1 MFTTFGKRLAVMAAI
16 SVFALSS
23 ARAEQVLDLTAGG
36 SGTINGGLFATT
48 SIQPTGS
55 GVIDSFVRF
64 GQGSGSKDIVAGY
77 NTDGA
82 FQFDEIG
89 GAFTHSLLLADVPIV
104 TIGGIDYREFRLDI
118 NQTGT
123 NTSYNLNELQL
134 FLGNAGNLT
143 GASVD
148 ANGTLSF
155 GSNANLVYDID
166 GGPNG
171 DSGVLLNYT
180 LESGGSGKGD
190 MVFRI
195 ADSAFTTAFA
205 GGAFP
210 YIYLYSKFGDPNA
223 NNDGYEEWF
232 TVGEG
237 GGPPTIT
244 ATPEPS
250 AIAMVLTGL
259 FPIGLA
265 AWRRRRSRADN
276 ASA

>member
-1 MFTTFGKRLAVMAAI
+1 MFTTFGKRLAVMAAM

-23 ARAEQVLDLTAGG
+23 ARAEAVLDLTGGG
-36 SGTINGGLFATT
+36 SGTINGGFFATT

-64 GQGSGSKDIVAGY
+64 SQGSGSKDIVQGY

-82 FQFDEIG
+82 FQFDELG
-89 GAFTHSLLLADVPIV
+89 GAFTHSLLLEDVPIV

-155 GSNANLVYDID
+155 GMNANLVYDID
-166 GGPNG
+166 AGQ
-171 DSGVLLNYT
+171 DSGILLNYT
-180 LESGGSGKGD
+180 LEGGGSGKGD
-190 MVFRI
+190 LVFRI

-237 GGPPTIT
+237 GGIT

-250 AIAMVLTGL
+250 SIALVLTGL

-265 AWRRRRSRADN
+265 VWRRRRSRPDD